1 LGKLFVYEKFLA
13 RRRNIPLD
21 QHTDSEGPVYSV
33 PPVIRAIAVLRYVAA
48 GNRCRSMS
56 KASKALGIN
65 RTTLIR
71 LIATLRDEG
80 MIEEIPDG
88 GGYRLGT
95 GLIALAYEAL
105 NGRGVVQVS
114 RPFLAELVRQLNL
127 SSHLGVLEGREIVYL
142 VRQTPNSHLVS
153 NVREGTHLP
162 AHATTMGRI
171 LLAQLPRDALHVLYA
186 DSELAAFTAKTRT
199 SLPELETQLAEDR
212 AGGIAW
218 SMANFEPEIGSAA
231 VPVYDYQGRPVAAI
245 NVTGHASVFEPGN
258 PQLGEIERAL
268 REAARGISEALGYRG
283 WASDQM

>member
-1 LGKLFVYEKFLA
+1 M
-13 RRRNIPLD
+13 D
-21 QHTDSEGPVYSV
+21 QQVENTGPVYSV
-33 PPVIRAIAVLRYVAA
+33 PPVIRAIAVLRYIAA
-48 GNRCRSMS
+48 GNRCRGMS

-65 RTTLIR
+65 RTTMIR

-80 MIEEIPDG
+80 MIEEIADG

-105 NGRGVVQVS
+105 NERGVVQVS
-114 RPFLAELVRQLNL
+114 RPFLVDLVRELNL

-142 VRQTPNSHLVS
+142 VRQTPNSHLAS

-162 AHATTMGRI
+162 AHATTIGRI
-171 LLAQLPRDALHVLYA
+171 LLAQMPREALHALYGNI
-186 DSELAAFTAKTRT
+186 ELPAFTAKTRT
-199 SLPELETQLAEDR
+199 TLPELEAQLAEDR
-212 AGGIAW
+212 ARGIAW

-231 VPVYDYQGRPVAAI
+231 VPVYDYQGKAVAAI
-245 NVTGHASVFEPGN
+245 NVTGHASVFEQSN
-258 PQLGEIERAL
+258 PQLPQIERAL